1 MSTYGPI
8 NLNNK
13 RKNASQQNDVN
24 KRTRVTLT
32 ALQKKELCER
42 MRANPALKQ
51 KDMVEEYKISY

>member
-13 RKNASQQNDVN
+13 QKNASQQSDVN

-32 ALQKKELCER
+32 ALQIKKGNCYETH
-42 MRANPALKQ
+42 
-51 KDMVEEYKISY
+51 

>member
-13 RKNASQQNDVN
+13 RKNASQQSDVN

-32 ALQKKELCER
+32 ALQIKKGNCYETH
-42 MRANPALKQ
+42 
-51 KDMVEEYKISY
+51 